1 MSVSGMRLCSY
12 LFAHANYSHMCVLHM
27 WECSYQII
35 MCKILISGQ
44 LQVHIKCYY
53 KLGGIVGYCI
63 PVISTLSF

>member
-35 MCKILISGQ
+35 MSKRLISEQ

-53 KLGGIVGYCI
+53 KLGGIVGHCI